1 MVPFL
6 HEKSRNCSCSTSIV
20 FFFSREY
27 AGELYTILLRR
38 KEEYAEELLHKHI
51 VLVVVEGILLHTIKD
66 VSSTPLLF
74 IPRVPLV
81 GF

>member
-20 FFFSREY
+20 SFFSREY

-38 KEEYAEELLHKHI
+38 KEEYAEELLHNYV
-51 VLVVVEGILLHTIKD
+51 VLVAIEGI
-66 VSSTPLLF
+66 
-74 IPRVPLV
+74 
-81 GF
+81 